1 MWYWFNSGRTVRS
14 ALLAICCVTLL
25 ACSAPTEKANS
36 YYQKGLAL
44 LAQGDLLKARIEL
57 QNALQIK
64 PDHTA
69 ALFALAQIA
78 EQQGDWQQL
87 IRLLSKVVDHEPR
100 HLEAQVKLGRM
111 LLAAGR
117 IDQARAAIDAAFDIA
132 PENADVLGLRA
143 GLLYK
148 LDDIP
153 GALLQA
159 HAALA
164 LNPSN
169 IDGLV
174 VLMTERL
181 AVNAGP
187 QALEYLDRA
196 LRVSDK
202 HLALQLINPQVVDA
216 LAQADSGEAVLSRLI
231 AFYPE
236 MRALRPALAQF
247 YQLHGRADAA
257 EVEYR
262 TIAAE
267 HPSEVQLRLDLVRFV
282 ATSRG
287 PKAAQQLLRE
297 LIASDAAN
305 SELNFALVTMLQA
318 QGDQQAAEA
327 LLRSIMERSGSSP
340 DGIKAK
346 ALLAGVLFSNGSKEA
361 VQALLREVLAGDK
374 RNEEG
379 LLLKA
384 RLAIDEHQI
393 DQAIADIRSILHD
406 SPNSPRALLL
416 QARAYEV
423 SGAFALAQESYLRA
437 YEAGRPAA
445 QFAQAYAEFLL
456 RRGQAARAESVA
468 NGILRLE
475 PLYAPALRL
484 LAQAQISQGDWVGAQ
499 KVAEQL
505 SALAEQQ
512 VLAEQVRGELFAAR
526 KEYAQSIAAFRR
538 AYAAAPLEVQSM
550 VALARAYVTAGKAPE
565 AIAFLNSVVKNDPEN
580 ISALLILGELQV
592 AKGDSAAAAR
602 SFQTVIELQPQ
613 QAQGY
618 LNLAGVKVR
627 AGHGAEAQQIV
638 EQGLLKAPGNFS
650 LRMARADTFA
660 LSGDFAE
667 AIRQYQTLLDDHPD
681 AGEAVNSLARLLS
694 EDVTNQAS
702 LARAYKLAE
711 RFRGSDVATYKD
723 TLGWAGYRLGKFDE
737 AAKLLASAV
746 KQAPE
751 QAVLRYH
758 LGMIYAAQNKPQQAR
773 KELEKAL
780 ELAQG
785 ADFAQLDAVREA
797 LLKL

>member
-1 MWYWFNSGRTVRS
+1 
-14 ALLAICCVTLL
+14 LAMCCVTLL

-36 YYQKGLAL
+36 YYQKGMEL
-44 LAQGDLLKARIEL
+44 LAQGNLLKAKVEL

-64 PDHTA
+64 PDLTA
-69 ALFALAQIA
+69 AWFALAQIA

-87 IRLLSKVVDHEPR
+87 LRLLSKVVDHDPR
-100 HLEAQVKLGRM
+100 HLEAQVKLGRI
-111 LLAAGR
+111 LLVTGR
-117 IDQARAAIDAAFDIA
+117 IDQARAASDAAFDIA
-132 PENADVLGLRA
+132 PGNAEVLGLRA
-143 GLLYK
+143 GLLYT

-159 HAALA
+159 QAALA

-181 AVNAGP
+181 TVNAGP

-196 LRVSDK
+196 LRASDK
-202 HLALQLINPQVVDA
+202 HLALRLINPQVVDA
-216 LAQADSGEAVLSRLI
+216 LAQTDSGDAVLSRLI
-231 AFYPE
+231 ALYPD
-236 MRALRPALAQF
+236 MRTLRPALAQF
-247 YQLHGRADAA
+247 YLLHGRADAA
-257 EVEYR
+257 EAEYR

-287 PKAAQQLLRE
+287 PKAALQLLRE
-297 LIASDAAN
+297 LIASDVAN

-327 LLRSIMERSGSSP
+327 LLRSIMGRSGSSP

-361 VQALLREVLAGDK
+361 AQTLLREVLAGDK

-423 SGAFALAQESYLRA
+423 SGALALAQESYLRA

-475 PLYAPALRL
+475 PLHAPALRL

-505 SALAEQQ
+505 STLAGQQ

-538 AYAAAPLEVQSM
+538 AYTAAPLEVQSM

-565 AIAFLNSVVKNDPEN
+565 AIAFLNSVIKNDPEN
-580 ISALLILGELQV
+580 ISALLLLGELQV
-592 AKGDSAAAAR
+592 AKGDVAAAAR
-602 SFQTVIELQPQ
+602 SFQAVIELQPS
-613 QAQGY
+613 
-618 LNLAGVKVR
+618 R
-627 AGHGAEAQQIV
+627 R
-638 EQGLLKAPGNFS
+638 KAIS
-650 LRMARADTFA
+650 T
-660 LSGDFAE
+660 
-667 AIRQYQTLLDDHPD
+667 
-681 AGEAVNSLARLLS
+681 
-694 EDVTNQAS
+694 
-702 LARAYKLAE
+702 
-711 RFRGSDVATYKD
+711 
-723 TLGWAGYRLGKFDE
+723 W
-737 AAKLLASAV
+737 SA
-746 KQAPE
+746 
-751 QAVLRYH
+751 
-758 LGMIYAAQNKPQQAR
+758 
-773 KELEKAL
+773 
-780 ELAQG
+780 
-785 ADFAQLDAVREA
+785 
-797 LLKL
+797 